1 MDLER
6 PPLGRPGRPVRLRP
20 PFHDVERMNR
30 HLLREWTS
38 RVRSDDTIIW
48 VGDVAHPDAWD
59 DRRLVL
65 DIRNCP
71 GERVLIL
78 GNHAAG
84 FTTQYSLAVCATDP
98 PLVLSHYPLHHLPVG
113 ATNVHGHLHNRFEPT
128 AWHINLAVEGTG
140 YSPVGL
146 VWVLDKARRRRAT
159 LRLSPVP
166 GGLAPAW
173 AVLRGG
179 QPRRISGLI
188 AAGPATRPCER
199 RSSTRTPKLGHRRRA
214 SGWTTSPRGWRRWFD
229 RVCADSGLSRRQPT
243 LAAHSSRAFA
253 YA

>member
-1 MDLER
+1 MPDLEVIHDLLEFDLEQAGSHPGPIPILTS
-6 PPLGRPGRPVRLRP
+6 PPEKTWIWSDLHLADRGVLFAFDR

-38 RVRSDDTIIW
+38 RVRSGDTIICL
-48 VGDVAHPDAWD
+48 GDVAHPDAWN

-78 GNHAAG
+78 GNHDRNRDALRAAG

-113 ATNVHGHLHNRFEPT
+113 AMNVHGHLHNQFEPT

-146 VWVLDKARRRRAT
+146 VWVLDNARRRHAA
-159 LRLSPVP
+159 LS
-166 GGLAPAW
+166 
-173 AVLRGG
+173 
-179 QPRRISGLI
+179 
-188 AAGPATRPCER
+188 
-199 RSSTRTPKLGHRRRA
+199 
-214 SGWTTSPRGWRRWFD
+214 
-229 RVCADSGLSRRQPT
+229 
-243 LAAHSSRAFA
+243 
-253 YA
+253 